1 MWTYPF
7 FNYMLLDFGNRRV
20 NNMLMYKLGL
30 PLHTPSQFPSHLNH
44 RCPLLRQL
52 EIQPRVSHDQC
63 LEWLTTSQNSR
74 PVESCQLSSLLHSVH
89 ALPRCKVLLNT
100 EHFGKPFMLIIIWG
114 NLLAWWKKIS
124 QAVICKWNNWSF
136 ENIHIRIKECLR
148 QIVSLVE
155 IKLLKAFISKVK

>member
-1 MWTYPF
+1 
-7 FNYMLLDFGNRRV
+7 MLILDFGNRRV
-20 NNMLMYKLGL
+20 NNMLMYTLGS
-30 PLHTPSQFPSHLNH
+30 PLHTPGQFPIHLNH
-44 RCPLLRQL
+44 RCPLLRWL

-63 LEWLTTSQNSR
+63 LEKLTTSQNSR

-114 NLLAWWKKIS
+114 NLLAWWKKNYHKLS
-124 QAVICKWNNWSF
+124 SARWNNWSY
-136 ENIHIRIKECLR
+136 ENIHIRIKECLG
-148 QIVSLVE
+148 QIVSFVE